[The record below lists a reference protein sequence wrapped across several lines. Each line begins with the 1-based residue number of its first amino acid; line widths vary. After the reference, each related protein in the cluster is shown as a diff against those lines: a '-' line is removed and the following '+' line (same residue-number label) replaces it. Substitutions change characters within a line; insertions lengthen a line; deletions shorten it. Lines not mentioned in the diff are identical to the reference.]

1 MWLAGLEFGTFPAT
15 YDAPNAIAE
24 PNYPSVECTYL
35 VRLSA
40 SLAAADVITQS
51 SALRQDLGTNTL
63 RPHSPQP
70 VTQRQVPVGQV
81 SGEHTAQASCHMN
94 CLDLTFESSARGTPG
109 LLQTCAS
116 TQQIPTQSNDG
127 TWFVQAANRLEF
139 TSSSRTSACISSQLS
154 DFGLHFIEQPRCE
167 HSNYFTQ
174 FSSNLF

>member
-40 SLAAADVITQS
+40 SLAAANIITQS

-94 CLDLTFESSARGTPG
+94 CLDLTFESSARGTLG
-109 LLQTCAS
+109 LLQTCVP
-116 TQQIPTQSNDG
+116 TQQIPTLIQWWNVVRSSCKS
-127 TWFVQAANRLEF
+127 TWIHE
-139 TSSSRTSACISSQLS
+139 QLS
-154 DFGLHFIEQPRCE
+154 DFGLH
-167 HSNYFTQ
+167 
-174 FSSNLF
+174 